1 MTMTVESS
9 TFCLVRL
16 YKNSAGTGAY
26 IDLDDIQGPTL
37 KFVENYG
44 VTGSL
49 TIVND
54 IDSTSRNLLSSS
66 CSLWS
71 SGTGALKPGMFL
83 HIWNGSR
90 TDANKLGVFIITE
103 ISPSDDLIDVTFGD
117 CIQILRATGAD
128 YHRNHYSEGQ
138 QHTNEEA
145 YGGWDSSSE
154 RIYVTK
160 PSDVTIDAA
169 NGDVQWAVSEEESFT
184 RSNGY
189 GFIIDD
195 GYIETEFTLNADF
208 LIGFTITP
216 QSGLDGLNCR
226 MRIYVDGV
234 LRVTQNLNTVASDQY
249 IQFDPPLEGS
259 TIRIRLDQAGNQ
271 YGTSG
276 GVAYY
281 SGANVFG
288 ALVFSGGGISNS
300 SLSIHNFWNSQEIYY
315 GTLDYSNA
323 SFVTDVT
330 TASYAY
336 ATEGEQDPADR
347 TRYYITA
354 IEGLSSIT
362 ELQGDPGWV
371 GRALITYLEPG
382 GDLTMSTIFSR
393 ICDAAGMD
401 ATVMSSQR
409 AVGIFRCGGDYYHN
423 YLLALADMDEPSGT
437 YAGRQHGI
445 AASMTDWGDIRL
457 GVRYRASDSSHAT
470 LYYAGDGDRTGIPMM
485 SFVPS
490 LTMQYRPYLAVT
502 KGTKDDGTPIIVAVR
517 DPNVAIGSASS
528 IVDGSVTT
536 IEDAALS
543 SYSEIITNRSTD
555 WEGSVQISGIYTDF
569 MVVGSYTGG
578 VPVRIYDSRYGMS
591 GYAAKVREVE
601 LNFTE
606 QTTTLYLNNYSEMYA
621 NSIIDSSKMAYS
633 AGNLAVE
640 ASSSDLFTRQYV
652 RLETSATLSS
662 RSSHTIEI
670 YSSEEGYVSA
680 EADVLEISEL
690 DIAILS
696 AYFPRG
702 VSTITEQYG
711 ITRVRVDGSTVINIP
726 EAIRPD
732 KYSNQS
738 LIVNVQMNI

>member
-1 MTMTVESS
+1 MTLGSS

-26 IDLDDIQGPTL
+26 IDLDDIQGPKL
-37 KFVENYG
+37 KYVENYG

-54 IDSTSRNLLSSS
+54 IGSSSRNLLSSS
-66 CSLWS
+66 CTLWS
-71 SGTGALKPGMFL
+71 SGSGALKPGMFL
-83 HIWNGSR
+83 HIWQGSR
-90 TDANKLGVFIITE
+90 TNANKLGVFIITQ

-128 YHRNHYSEGQ
+128 YHRNHYAEGQ

-145 YGGWDSSSE
+145 YGAWDSSAE
-154 RIYVTK
+154 RIYVEK

-169 NGDVQWAVSEEESFT
+169 NGDVQWAVSEETELST
-184 RSNGY
+184 SGGNG
-189 GFIIDD
+189 FLTSD
-195 GYIETEFTLNADF
+195 GYIETEFDLDADY
-208 LIGFTITP
+208 LIGFTLRP
-216 QSGLDGLNCR
+216 QPGLDGLNCR
-226 MRIYVDGV
+226 MRIYVNGV
-234 LRVTQNLNTVASDQY
+234 LRQTQTVVTNASDQY
-249 IQFDPPLEGS
+249 FEFSTPLEGN
-259 TIRIRLDQAGNQ
+259 TIRIRLDQPGNQ
-271 YGTSG
+271 YGTSD
-276 GVAYY
+276 GVPYY
-281 SGANVFG
+281 SGANLNW
-288 ALVFSGGGISNS
+288 APSTYSQGGISNS
-300 SLSIHNFWNSQEIYY
+300 TLTIHNYWNSQEIVYE
-315 GTLDYSNA
+315 TRTEQHTSFFA
-323 SFVTDVT
+323 SIV

-336 ATEGEQDPADR
+336 ATAGEQDPSDR
-347 TRYYITA
+347 TKYYITA

-362 ELQGDPGWV
+362 QMQGDPAWT

-382 GDLTMSTIFSR
+382 GDLLMSTIFSR

-401 ATVMSSQR
+401 ATVVTSAR

-445 AASMTDWGDIRL
+445 AASTTSWGDIRL
-457 GVRYRASDSSHAT
+457 GIRYRANDSSQAT
-470 LYYAGDGDRTGIPMM
+470 LYYAGDGERSGIPMM
-485 SFVPS
+485 AFVPS
-490 LTMQYRPYLAVT
+490 LTLQYRPYLAVT

-517 DPNVAIGSASS
+517 DPDVDIGSASS

-543 SYSEIITNRSTD
+543 SYSEIITNRSTN
-555 WEGSVQISGIYTDF
+555 WEGTVQLSGIYTDF
-569 MVVGSYTGG
+569 MVVGTYTGG

-591 GYAAKVREVE
+591 GYAARVREVE

-621 NSIIDSSKMAYS
+621 NSIIDSTKMAYS

-640 ASSSDLFTRQYV
+640 ASSSDLFTKQYV
-652 RLETSATLSS
+652 RLESTATLSS
-662 RSSHTIEI
+662 RTNHTIEI
-670 YSSEEGYVSA
+670 YSSENGYESA
-680 EADVLEISEL
+680 TADVLEISDL
-690 DIAILS
+690 DIAVLS

-702 VSTITEQYG
+702 ISTITEQYG